1 MRSIQKHEPAT
12 LAAWWRERTALEKI
26 GTVAVGGAVAVVA
39 AVVLFPHAA
48 AAVGGG
54 ALASGGAYLLKKGFG
69 K

>member
-1 MRSIQKHEPAT
+1 MSV
-12 LAAWWRERTALEKI
+12 WWRERSPLEKI
-26 GTVAVGGAVAVVA
+26 GAVAVAGTVALVA

-54 ALASGGAYLLKKGFG
+54 ALASGGAFLLKKGFG